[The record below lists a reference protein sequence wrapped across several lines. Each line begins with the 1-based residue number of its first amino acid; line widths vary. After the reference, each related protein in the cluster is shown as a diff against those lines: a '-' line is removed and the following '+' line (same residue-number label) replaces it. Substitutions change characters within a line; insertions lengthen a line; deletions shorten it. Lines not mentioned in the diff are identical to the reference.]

1 MRNYMKII
9 LLMLLLS
16 LLFMINIYS
25 IQPIYEQDFWKT
37 LEDDNY
43 NLNGFGIS
51 FKSLDYNADG
61 YDDLLVSDGYYH
73 VIQDTSVSNFI
84 IRYGKIYLYYGST
97 SGLPDSAS
105 FTILPSYYQYPNG
118 VYQFSI
124 VGPGDFNGDGYNDF
138 GLTRAEKL
146 YSGYNVNFYI
156 DFYYGGPDAD
166 SIPDFTYLIE
176 EDYDEYAYFSP
187 INIGDVNG
195 DGCDDLMITW
205 GEYVRQQL
213 NMYYEIIYG
222 GSFERVHFCT
232 LYNNE
237 GSGKYPIG
245 DINADG
251 YDDFSINFQT
261 GNFYNFT
268 AENWIFFGSENPDS
282 SNCLLMSEHVE
293 GELDLGEMYSRNIG
307 DFNGDGYNDCLA
319 YILFGDGEYP
329 AVWFGGAGNTPNIG
343 LHIGNNFSYYRHYGN
358 ISYGDFNGDGKDD
371 LLRGYGGG
379 NGVQMLSMGGING
392 TVDYLIWSPQ
402 VQQHAGYN
410 CMGDF
415 DGDGYDDI
423 AFGGP
428 GEGGYCP
435 YGRIFLIKGGP
446 SYHEQDPDVS
456 TIPED
461 FVPPLIIFKAYPNP
475 SQKNISFFIQS
486 PEKKSE
492 TYSIRIHNIKGQ
504 LLHTIKVTSNNGK
517 AKSSIDL
524 NHLKLAS
531 GVYLAK
537 LYKGD
542 QGISVKKFTIIR

>member
-1 MRNYMKII
+1 MKVIALI
-9 LLMLLLS
+9 FLLS
-16 LLFMINIYS
+16 LLFTINIYS
-25 IQPIYEQDFWKT
+25 IQPIYEQNFWKT

-61 YDDLLVSDGYYH
+61 YDDLLVIDHNYITY
-73 VIQDTSVSNFI
+73 QDTTSTNFI
-84 IRYGKIYLYYGST
+84 ARLGKLYMYYGSS
-97 SGLPDSAS
+97 SGIPDSAN
-105 FTILPSYYQYPNG
+105 FIKIPYT
-118 VYQFSI
+118 YQFPM
-124 VGPGDFNGDGYNDF
+124 VYPQYQRLNTGDFNGDGYDDF
-138 GLTRAEKL
+138 AVIMKEKYQEG
-146 YSGYNVNFYI
+146 YSGKSNL
-156 DFYYGGPDAD
+156 DFYFGGPEAD
-166 SIPDFTYLIE
+166 SIPDYTYTIS
-176 EDYDEYAYFSP
+176 EDYDLLESFSP

-195 DGCDDLMITW
+195 DRCDDLMITW
-205 GEYVRQQL
+205 GEFVRQQL

-222 GSFERVHFCT
+222 GSYERVHFCT

-261 GNFYNFT
+261 GNILNFT
-268 AENWIFFGSENPDS
+268 AENWIFFGSESPDS

-319 YILFGDGEYP
+319 YILFGDEEYP
-329 AVWFGGAGNTPNIG
+329 AVWFGGVGNTPNIG
-343 LHIGNNFSYYRHYGN
+343 LNIGSNFSYYRHYGN

-371 LLRGYGGG
+371 LLRGYGSG

-435 YGRIFLIKGGP
+435 YGRIFLIKGRP
-446 SYHEQDPDVS
+446 SYHEQDPNVS

-461 FVPPLIIFKAYPNP
+461 FVPPSIIFKTYPNP
-475 SQKNISFFIQS
+475 SQKNVSFYILS
-486 PEKKSE
+486 PEKRSE

-504 LLHTIKVTSNNGK
+504 LLHTIKVKSTNGE

-542 QGISVKKFTIIR
+542 QSISVKKLTIIR